1 MMYPKESSPAFR
13 KTSPAMLAKY
23 KIEYTVPF
31 NGHQTTTHH
40 QLTNDP
46 VACEQLLAEVLDR
59 GFTIKAISHEGVE
72 LPRSEADKMIKTA
85 ASLMATRH
93 LCASLGID
101 TVEAH
106 RRFGTAA

>member
-1 MMYPKESSPAFR
+1 
-13 KTSPAMLAKY
+13 MLAKY
-23 KIEYTVPF
+23 KVDYSVPF
-31 NGHQTTTHH
+31 NGHQTLTHH

-46 VACEQLLAEVLDR
+46 VACEQLLAEVLER
-59 GFTIKAISHEGVE
+59 GFKIHGISHEGVE
-72 LPRSEADKMIKTA
+72 LPKVEADKMIKTA